1 MNLYTLARTWQTLRA
16 IAPGGPKA
24 STRVKNIVAG
34 RTLARA
40 GIFQRLW
47 GAWWR

>member
-1 MNLYTLARTWQTLRA
+1 VNLYSLARTWQTIRA

-24 STRVKNIVAG
+24 STRVKNIVVG

-40 GIFQRLW
+40 GIWHRLW
-47 GAWWR
+47 KGWL